1 MGRPLEPAWM
11 IDEYHRRQTK
21 PGAMLDN
28 LLHGRFIPEAD
39 RILGKLRVASA
50 ATDENV
56 SISLLHIC
64 IDVFVGGML
73 TAFLGKK
80 QMRDRKANAAWVESF
95 LTWERTSWKYMFRMP
110 KLLSRDT
117 LGARDEMINI
127 FVRYLGVPPE
137 ERDDATYFVKET
149 ERMLRDARCGDED
162 IARVLV
168 LHFWT

>member
-1 MGRPLEPAWM
+1 M

-21 PGAMLDN
+21 PGAMLDD

-39 RILGKLRVASA
+39 RILEHLSSGL
-50 ATDENV
+50 TEDGV
-56 SISLLHIC
+56 SSVSLLRIC

-80 QMRDRKANAAWVESF
+80 QMRDREANAAWVGSF

-110 KLLSRDT
+110 KVLSRDT
-117 LGARDEMINI
+117 LGARDEMIRV
-127 FVRYLGVPPE
+127 FVRHLGVPPE
-137 ERDDATYFVKET
+137 ERDDATYFVRET
-149 ERMLRDARCGDED
+149 EGMLRDAGCSDED